1 MTTNNN
7 YGIFGSTKQEYG
19 FNVASCWPGF
29 GFSGPMS
36 ESRGN
41 HNSIMTNSPNTNFAA
56 ATTTTATEIGEGVL
70 ANELRRL
77 NFHYKQR
84 IDEEIHGIVNVDDSD
99 KSWEKEDQ
107 PGFIEQCLQQMQ
119 QEIDKLHVYDKT
131 AYNEAYRLAP
141 NLVMDHNFRL
151 MFLRAEEFCPIKA
164 ARRITKHFD
173 CKQRLFGKLVDD
185 ITLDKDIYTK
195 TTTKELFL
203 SGAFQTLPSKDQ
215 SGRTVCLFAPKHCKS
230 QPGIDLVRYEKK
242 AKKHA
247 CPPTIEIF
255 DTLNSNGFLLVLSS
269 LVTMLHKNL
278 FFTATSCLVSSN
290 GSIRRS

>member
-7 YGIFGSTKQEYG
+7 YGIFSSTKQEYG
-19 FNVASCWPGF
+19 FNVASCWPGL
-29 GFSGPMS
+29 GFTTRGNNDVTASLEATTPYSYGPS
-36 ESRGN
+36 NESRAN
-41 HNSIMTNSPNTNFAA
+41 NNIIINNNNTTN
-56 ATTTTATEIGEGVL
+56 TTATEIGEGVL

-131 AYNEAYRLAP
+131 SYNEAYQLSP

-247 CPPTIEIF
+247 CPPTIEI
-255 DTLNSNGFLLVLSS
+255 LILPNSNGFLLVLF
-269 LVTMLHKNL
+269 L
-278 FFTATSCLVSSN
+278 C
-290 GSIRRS
+290 RSYE